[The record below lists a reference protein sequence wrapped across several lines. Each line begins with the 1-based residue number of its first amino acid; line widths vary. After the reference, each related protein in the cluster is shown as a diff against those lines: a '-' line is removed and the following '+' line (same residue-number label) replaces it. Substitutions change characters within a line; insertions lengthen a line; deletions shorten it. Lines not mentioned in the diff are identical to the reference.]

1 MQASNTASRFAKS
14 SASSLSTGSRASSA
28 SLAVS
33 GVVFCFLLAYRLTSY
48 SGMAS
53 KKSSCSGISPSTS
66 HRGCRFAHSS
76 FLSMALCTALSIHGS
91 AFFWN
96 SSGLRRRIYSALM
109 ARSLRGSKMAGDL
122 EMPSGDQILTSSG
135 REKISCSAY
144 SPRGL
149 QPSRQI

>member
-1 MQASNTASRFAKS
+1 M
-14 SASSLSTGSRASSA
+14 
-28 SLAVS
+28 V
-33 GVVFCFLLAYRLTSY
+33 
-48 SGMAS
+48 
-53 KKSSCSGISPSTS
+53 
-66 HRGCRFAHSS
+66 
-76 FLSMALCTALSIHGS
+76 LCTALSIHGS